1 MMFVLAVELST
12 ELPRLEG
19 RRDSRIAIQCTLL
32 DGTISDSN
40 QPQRL
45 TRLP

>member
-1 MMFVLAVELST
+1 MMFVLVVELST

-19 RRDSRIAIQCTLL
+19 RRESRIAIQHTLL
-32 DGTISDSN
+32 DERISDSD
-40 QPQRL
+40 QPQCL

>member
-1 MMFVLAVELST
+1 MMFVLVVELST

-19 RRDSRIAIQCTLL
+19 RQDSRIDIQRTLL
-32 DGTISDSN
+32 DERISDSD